1 MKKCIY
7 LIIFFILIFNKVYS
21 QNDKFVNEIISD
33 IYSVSLND
41 SKSYDWLEYLSKN
54 IGPRLSGSLNAERS
68 VKWTKKTLESIG
80 LDSIWLQPVMVPKWV
95 RGNFEYAFIESSPGN
110 TINVNVCALGGS
122 IPTPSSGIKSN
133 VIEVKSFKELE
144 SLGKKNIKN
153 KIVFFNRPM
162 QKELINTFESYS
174 NAVNQRYDGA
184 RIASKYGA
192 LAVIVR
198 SLTLKNDYVPHT
210 GVMSYGNIPIKSRI
224 PAMAI
229 STNDADLL
237 SSLLNLNPN
246 LKFFMKQNCRNF
258 PDVLSYNVIG
268 EIKGS
273 KKPNDI
279 ILIGAHLDSWDLGD
293 GSHDDGAGVVQSMD
307 VLGIL
312 KKINYKFNRTLR
324 VVLFMNEENGQK
336 GAIEYFNISKKK
348 KTNHLIAI
356 ESDAGGF
363 TPRGFSI
370 NTNDLKFKKI
380 LSWKKYFEKY
390 QVHYFVRGQSG
401 VDIEYLKNE
410 NNVLVGL
417 RPDSQRYFDYHHSS
431 SDIFETVNQRELE
444 LGTAAIA
451 SLVFLSDFFQL

>member
-198 SLTLKNDYVPHT
+198 SLTLKYDYVPHT

-307 VLGIL
+307 VLRIL